1 MLYIEQ
7 SYLPDESNGEL
18 SSQGHSQRE
27 ITDIIPIGILT
38 INIDCNKYKM
48 DLTTNGVVITDAI
61 KFVQTNKV
69 KLATM
74 STKDDNSDD
83 KELKEPDYDEVG
95 QEEKTED
102 VKTFAAH
109 SFVLFAI

>member
-1 MLYIEQ
+1 M
-7 SYLPDESNGEL
+7 
-18 SSQGHSQRE
+18 
-27 ITDIIPIGILT
+27 T
-38 INIDCNKYKM
+38 
-48 DLTTNGVVITDAI
+48 
-61 KFVQTNKV
+61 
-69 KLATM
+69 
-74 STKDDNSDD
+74 